1 MDAVRATAGTE
12 GNRELSSSAK
22 IAAELRDT
30 LESCVFEK
38 TNSVRPI
45 DNDEGRHI
53 RAQLNQGWVTFGVNQ
68 RHMDNG
74 GNSREEEGGPL
85 WEESLP
91 EPCPVL
97 KKSEKRLTRSRDSSY
112 RRSKGSRVCKTGEVG
127 GRPQMTEV
135 SLPR

>member
-68 RHMDNG
+68 RHMEM
-74 GNSREEEGGPL
+74 EETL
-85 WEESLP
+85 A
-91 EPCPVL
+91 
-97 KKSEKRLTRSRDSSY
+97 KK
-112 RRSKGSRVCKTGEVG
+112 KGVPS
-127 GRPQMTEV
+127 GRKSPGTM
-135 SLPR
+135 PRP